1 MKKDESKGGAFMKKV
16 FLSGMIVMASLVA
29 FSQLDALTSQAQK
42 EERPLVQQE
51 LTQSPKTE
59 VGLREQSLYRIQL
72 KDQVLPKREERPSS
86 QVAATKTKE
95 VAKDMKVSPRQN
107 KSNLL
112 VTPINEK
119 ITQYEYRR
127 DNSDGTRSSL
137 EAIYRVNTET
147 KEVYQLNQV
156 TGDWQKVK

>member
-1 MKKDESKGGAFMKKV
+1 MKKV

-86 QVAATKTKE
+86 QVAVTKTKE

>member
-1 MKKDESKGGAFMKKV
+1 M
-16 FLSGMIVMASLVA
+16 
-29 FSQLDALTSQAQK
+29 
-42 EERPLVQQE
+42 
-51 LTQSPKTE
+51 
-59 VGLREQSLYRIQL
+59 
-72 KDQVLPKREERPSS
+72 
-86 QVAATKTKE
+86 AATKTKE